1 MPYYFLKEDLEELEN
16 KIVKLREQIK
26 FYQSEKGLSVTQS
39 SETQHDNSGFEESTR
54 QIRRVWAEMENL
66 ARIKS
71 NSEIINPRRNKIG
84 LGKIFK
90 IKDLLSGE
98 EKEILIGSYMVF
110 ADKKAVSYDSSLAKI
125 LLGGKSGQVKSGLI
139 NGKEASFQIIN
150 VSKRE
155 LI

>member
-1 MPYYFLKEDLEELEN
+1 
-16 KIVKLREQIK
+16 
-26 FYQSEKGLSVTQS
+26 
-39 SETQHDNSGFEESTR
+39 
-54 QIRRVWAEMENL
+54 
-66 ARIKS
+66 
-71 NSEIINPRRNKIG
+71 
-84 LGKIFK
+84 
-90 IKDLLSGE
+90 
-98 EKEILIGSYMVF
+98 MVF